1 MDCFKKKDKSLQNSY
16 LVFQVSSVDFLAKA
30 LDKFQSTGLISGFF
44 FWPENSSI
52 LYTHLSFR
60 PENSSILHTQL
71 SGGFNVL
78 QICITVFLSSFSPD
92 SFPDQT

>member
-44 FWPENSSI
+44 FQAWK
-52 LYTHLSFR
+52 
-60 PENSSILHTQL
+60 
-71 SGGFNVL
+71 
-78 QICITVFLSSFSPD
+78 
-92 SFPDQT
+92 

>member
-1 MDCFKKKDKSLQNSY
+1 M
-16 LVFQVSSVDFLAKA
+16 VFQVSSVDFLAKA
-30 LDKFQSTGLISGFF
+30 LDKFQSAGLISGFF

-60 PENSSILHTQL
+60 PENSSILYTHLSFRPENSSILHTHL

-78 QICITVFLSSFSPD
+78 QICITVFLSSFSPG